1 MHTRGTRYLV
11 ITRCRSGT
19 APNPNPN
26 PKQEWHGAAKTGQLA
41 CLERLLAA
49 EPWLLQARYLVIT
62 PTSLAARGGAVA
74 APGTLPSYHPYQP
87 WLLQALY
94 PNPYPNPGPNPYPE
108 PNPNPNPNPGPNPNP
123 TRPAEPLGER
133 CGATARQHRA
143 ALGRGARAG
152 TLPSYHPYTA
162 LHWAAAH
169 GQARYLVITPTP
181 RCTGPRRTG
190 RHVT

>member
-1 MHTRGTRYLV
+1 M
-11 ITRCRSGT
+11 

-62 PTSLAARGGAVA
+62 PTSLAARCGAVA
-74 APGTLPSYHPYQP
+74 AAGTLPSYHPYQP
-87 WLLQALY
+87 RLLQALS
-94 PNPYPNPGPNPYPE
+94 PNPS
-108 PNPNPNPNPGPNPNP
+108 PNPNLTRTP
-123 TRPAEPLGER
+123 TRTPTLTLLQNRSENAAEQQLGN
-133 CGATARQHRA
+133 
-143 ALGRGARAG
+143 
-152 TLPSYHPYTA
+152 TA

-190 RHVT
+190 RFTAVEC